1 MELWKLLLL
10 ITQDAEY
17 IAAYSR
23 RAGSHRFFQV
33 SDPIHQLHLVL
44 LTCGVCDHRGAAGRE
59 KGGCQGN
66 RSRGVGRDL
75 KDPWFQPRAV
85 GWLPHLGWKCIEAL
99 WFPSGIK
106 ALVQPVSSRKVGE
119 SLCPL
124 VKRVTSSPTEYR
136 APESM
141 KDVGFWKHLI
151 NPLHI

>member
-1 MELWKLLLL
+1 MITGVPQEGRKGAVRETDHVGLEGTLKIPGSNPVLW
-10 ITQDAEY
+10 
-17 IAAYSR
+17 
-23 RAGSHRFFQV
+23 AGY
-33 SDPIHQLHLVL
+33 
-44 LTCGVCDHRGAAGRE
+44 
-59 KGGCQGN
+59 
-66 RSRGVGRDL
+66 
-75 KDPWFQPRAV
+75 
-85 GWLPHLGWKCIEAL
+85 LGWKCIEAL
-99 WFPSGIK
+99 WFPSRIK